1 MTQTAPLS
9 PVDLRRVLTL
19 LFDEEELRTL
29 CFDLDV
35 DYDSLR
41 GEGKAAK
48 ARELVALAE
57 RLGQL
62 EVLETVVRR
71 ERPDLDTTYSPKRVQ
86 QLQASIMAQS
96 DAAVRD
102 AFAEFTQQIDAY
114 LNRFNLLHAQLQ
126 EWKEVHNLLQD
137 IQTSFAPCRS
147 YIFTLG
153 RLNARPDPAPR
164 ELERTL
170 YEVEVEWRPCRRMLR
185 RLEHVAANIETIG
198 DPYDAQAERGPEWFL
213 VPQKAGTEVDKAL
226 FNDDSAALAERL
238 SVFGDQ
244 VDQFLYLAD
253 KALRDVVVEINRLP
267 RPGPYTV
274 RAR

>member
-1 MTQTAPLS
+1 MTHTAPLS
-9 PVDLRRVLTL
+9 PVDLRRILTL
-19 LFDEEELRTL
+19 LFDDEELRTL
-29 CFDLDV
+29 CFDLNV

-57 RLGQL
+57 RLGQMELL
-62 EVLETVVRR
+62 EAAVRR
-71 ERPDLDTTYSPKRVQ
+71 ERPDLDTAYSPERVQ

-102 AFAEFTQQIDAY
+102 AFTEFTQQIDAY

-147 YIFTLG
+147 YIYTLS
-153 RLNARPDPAPR
+153 RLNTRPEPAPS

-185 RLEHVAANIETIG
+185 RLEHTAANIETIG
-198 DPYDAQAERGPEWFL
+198 SPYDPETERGPEWFL
-213 VPQKAGTEVDKAL
+213 VPRKAGTEVDRAL
-226 FNDDSAALAERL
+226 FDDNPAALAERL

-253 KALRDVVVEINRLP
+253 KALRDVVVEINHLP

>member
-9 PVDLRRVLTL
+9 PVDLRRILTL

-29 CFDLDV
+29 CFDLNV

-41 GEGKAAK
+41 GEGKAGK
-48 ARELVALAE
+48 ARELVALTE

-62 EVLETVVRR
+62 ELLEAAVRR
-71 ERPDLDTTYSPKRVQ
+71 ERPDLDTIYSPKRVQ

-102 AFAEFTQQIDAY
+102 AFTEFTQQIDAY

-147 YIFTLG
+147 YVYTLG
-153 RLNARPDPAPR
+153 RLNARPDSAPA

-185 RLEHVAANIETIG
+185 RLEHIAVNVETIG
-198 DPYDAQAERGPEWFL
+198 EPYDVQTGQGPQWFL
-213 VPQKAGTEVDKAL
+213 VPEEAGREIDKAL
-226 FNDDSAALAERL
+226 FSDDPAALVERL

-274 RAR
+274 RP

>member
-1 MTQTAPLS
+1 MTQTSPLS
-9 PVDLRRVLTL
+9 PVDLRRILTL

-29 CFDLDV
+29 CFDLNV

-62 EVLETVVRR
+62 DLLEAAVRR
-71 ERPDLDTTYSPKRVQ
+71 ERPDLDTAYSPERVQ
-86 QLQASIMAQS
+86 QLQASIMALS

-102 AFAEFTQQIDAY
+102 AFTEFTQQIDAY

-147 YIFTLG
+147 YIYTLG
-153 RLNARPDPAPR
+153 RLNARADSAPP

-170 YEVEVEWRPCRRMLR
+170 YEVEVEWRPCRRMLN
-185 RLEHVAANIETIG
+185 RLEKTAASIETIG
-198 DPYDAQAERGPEWFL
+198 TPYDPQTEQGPDWF
-213 VPQKAGTEVDKAL
+213 VIPENAGTEIDKAL
-226 FNDDSAALAERL
+226 FNDNPTALAERL

-253 KALRDVVVEINRLP
+253 KALRDVVVEINQLP

-274 RAR
+274 RPR

>member
-9 PVDLRRVLTL
+9 PVDLRRILTL

-29 CFDLDV
+29 CFDLNV

-57 RLGQL
+57 RIGQL
-62 EVLETVVRR
+62 DLLEAAVRR
-71 ERPDLDTTYSPKRVQ
+71 ERPDLETAYSPQRVE

-102 AFAEFTQQIDAY
+102 AFTEFTQQIDAY

-147 YIFTLG
+147 YIFTLS
-153 RLNARPDPAPR
+153 RLNAQPEPAPSG
-164 ELERTL
+164 LERTL
-170 YEVEVEWRPCRRMLR
+170 YEVEVEWRPCRRMLN
-185 RLEHVAANIETIG
+185 RLEQTAAGIDTIG
-198 DPYDAQAERGPEWFL
+198 NPYDPETGQGPKWFV
-213 VPQKAGTEVDKAL
+213 VPEKAGTEIDKAL
-226 FNDDSAALAERL
+226 FNDDPAVLAERL

-253 KALRDVVVEINRLP
+253 KALRDVVLEINRLP

-274 RAR
+274 RPR

>member
-1 MTQTAPLS
+1 MAQTAPLS
-9 PVDLRRVLTL
+9 PVDLRRILTL

-29 CFDLDV
+29 CFDLNV

-48 ARELVALAE
+48 ARELVALTE

-62 EVLETVVRR
+62 ELLEAAVRR
-71 ERPDLDTTYSPKRVQ
+71 ERPDLDIAYSPERVQ

-96 DAAVRD
+96 DASVRD
-102 AFAEFTQQIDAY
+102 AFTEFTQQIDAY

-153 RLNARPDPAPR
+153 RLNAQPNPAPE

-185 RLEHVAANIETIG
+185 RLEHIAADIETIG
-198 DPYDAQAERGPEWFL
+198 EPYNAQTGQGPQWFL
-213 VPQKAGTEVDKAL
+213 VPQEAGTEIDKAL
-226 FNDDSAALAERL
+226 FNDDPTALAERL

-274 RAR
+274 RPR